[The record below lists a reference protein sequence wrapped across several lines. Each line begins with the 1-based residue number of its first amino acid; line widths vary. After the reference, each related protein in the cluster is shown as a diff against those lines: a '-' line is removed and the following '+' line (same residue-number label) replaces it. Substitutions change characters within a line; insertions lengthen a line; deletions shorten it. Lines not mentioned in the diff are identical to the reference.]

1 MYKDLRGNMFRRAK
15 TKIKGVG
22 SVLAPTRM
30 TVLNP
35 HTPAGDKVGKM
46 AAEVLPQQL
55 AWWGGGGRGTSWPDS
70 RFLYFGPLYKNKKSS
85 SVHCFSVEQ
94 SSLGNVAY
102 VRNNKYGQSF
112 LFKNSHHGH
121 IFRALK

>member
-1 MYKDLRGNMFRRAK
+1 M
-15 TKIKGVG
+15 
-22 SVLAPTRM
+22 LAPPRM

-35 HTPAGDKVGKM
+35 HTPAGDKVGKT
-46 AAEVLPQQL
+46 AAEALPQQL
-55 AWWGGGGRGTSWPDS
+55 AWWDGGAGALAGLTQG
-70 RFLYFGPLYKNKKSS
+70 FFILVLCIKIKNLQVFIVSLLS
-85 SVHCFSVEQ
+85 N